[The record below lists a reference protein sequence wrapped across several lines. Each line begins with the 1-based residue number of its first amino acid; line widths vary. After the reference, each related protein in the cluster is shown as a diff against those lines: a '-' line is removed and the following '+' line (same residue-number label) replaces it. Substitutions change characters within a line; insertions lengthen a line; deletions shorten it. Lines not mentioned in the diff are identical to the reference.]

1 MKDPI
6 ATDTSP
12 LKRNSNYRAVFFDFE
27 TLRCETMLT
36 TYDVWADK
44 WCTVRT
50 PATCGALLRGYLLDP
65 RTVFVGYNN
74 KNFERITHY
83 QDMLG
88 QGAFGSYRSLL
99 EQVTLHPA
107 MGTYLSHLANQKAV
121 TYKNAQGLQVSV
133 VPDENYARE
142 VMQLF
147 SIGLVERN
155 PDFSPV
161 LDANGATKATYD
173 QSVIAASTNMPAA
186 HKLDHS

>member
-1 MKDPI
+1 M
-6 ATDTSP
+6 TVNDT
-12 LKRNSNYRAVFFDFE
+12 LDYRERRNYWLWKTVGASDQ
-27 TLRCETMLT
+27 LRM
-36 TYDVWADK
+36 
-44 WCTVRT
+44 RM
-50 PATCGALLRGYLLDP
+50 GFALSEI
-65 RTVFVGYNN
+65 FVVSDRDYNN

-83 QDMLG
+83 QDMLD

-173 QSVIAASTNMPAA
+173 QSVIAAMARVFTGWTWACNTDANYWSWAGHDNDYRAME
-186 HKLDHS
+186 